1 MALLRPVLLPRLGF
15 FALFGRSAQNE
26 IKAGRPQLCGRILQA
41 CLDRHLDRAIDF
53 SDERGKRFGC
63 FLHDG
68 TEAEAPAGTR
78 VKGTL
83 GFRKGWIFVNFR
95 EFPA

>member
-1 MALLRPVLLPRLGF
+1 
-15 FALFGRSAQNE
+15 
-26 IKAGRPQLCGRILQA
+26 
-41 CLDRHLDRAIDF
+41 LDRHLDRAIDF